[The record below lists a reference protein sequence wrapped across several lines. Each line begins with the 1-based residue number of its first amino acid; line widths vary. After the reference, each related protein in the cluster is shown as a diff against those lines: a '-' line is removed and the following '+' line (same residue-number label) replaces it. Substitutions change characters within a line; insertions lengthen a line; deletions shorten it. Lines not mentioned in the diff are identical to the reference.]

1 MRANIARFHRIV
13 SRMRQH
19 PRENRRNSLL
29 SRFDAIDRRILD
41 QLVSD
46 GRMSNLEVAEKVGLS
61 PTPCSRRIRQLEE
74 AGVIEGYSAKL
85 NPAALGLSLC
95 VMVSV
100 KLARHGP
107 DGHEQFVKAIQD
119 RPEITE
125 CLLVTGETDY
135 LLRVWI
141 EDIDALR
148 EFITSTLQ
156 GIPAVAETS
165 TMLVLNAMS
174 YPLAGSR

>member
-1 MRANIARFHRIV
+1 MRANLRNESLIV
-13 SRMRQH
+13 SEIRQQKSSDGKNPPF
-19 PRENRRNSLL
+19 PRLDS
-29 SRFDAIDRRILD
+29 IDRRILGR
-41 QLVSD
+41 LLAD
-46 GRMSNLEVAEKVGLS
+46 GRASNLEIAEKVGLS
-61 PTPCSRRIRQLEE
+61 PTPCSRRIRQLEDG
-74 AGVIEGYSAKL
+74 GVIEGYTATI

-107 DGHEQFVKAIQD
+107 DGHEQFRKAIQD

-125 CLLVTGETDY
+125 CLLVTGGSDY
-135 LLRVWI
+135 LLRVWV

-148 EFITSTLQ
+148 DFITNALQ

-165 TMLVLNAMS
+165 TMVVLERTS
-174 YPLAGSR
+174 YPLAGLR